1 MKRILRFL
9 FVIILSV
16 NYSIYGQEDTTQLN
30 EVFLKTKYT
39 TANELTQVFSRLKA
53 QDLVESPQQNFTS
66 VLQKL
71 PGIHLQQGALNT
83 TKINVRG
90 IGARSQYQTNRLKMY
105 LNSIPISTANG
116 TSSIDDFDVL
126 MLNGLQLFKGPK
138 STKYGARLGGVVVL
152 NAEPKPL
159 NYARTEQNF
168 GSNNYFKQHYE
179 ANLTNKSNQYK
190 LAYNNLS
197 YGGFRENSNYQR
209 ESFLLTTNHKLSE
222 EHQLKFLAHG
232 VSLKAFIPSSLNQ
245 TDLDNSPESAA
256 FTWRQSRGYEHYTK
270 SVFGLT
276 LASNWQ
282 PSFNQETAIFYNY
295 TDAYEP
301 RPFDILSTELAGFG
315 ARHLSEYSFTSFG
328 LVSRFQIGAEFQ
340 SEHVSVSNFE
350 NLYEEFNRGSVEG
363 ERINQFDQ
371 NRYYVDVFSNFNVVF
386 SDQLSLDL
394 GLAIN
399 QTGFKQTDVLQNR
412 KSNFNYDLSVL
423 PKMIARYAI
432 DSTHAIEASLSKGF
446 SVPTLQESLTETGSF
461 NTNLKPEEAWQYEII
476 YSTKPLKWLEASLTA
491 YYIDVQNLIVARR
504 VAEDRFVGVNAGSTN
519 HPGLE
524 VSLLSNFTIA
534 EKIRLELFS
543 NSSFNFYEFDDFV
556 DGEDNYNGNDLTGV
570 PQHLLNFGIN
580 ASYEKLSF
588 NLLTNAVSKLP
599 VNDANSVY
607 TESYVVSHLN
617 LNYKIRLTPQI
628 DFLVRGG
635 IQNIFD
641 KAYTASVV
649 TNAVG
654 FGGTQPRYFYPGEP
668 RQFFGGVGLNYQF

>member
-1 MKRILRFL
+1 M
-9 FVIILSV
+9 
-16 NYSIYGQEDTTQLN
+16 
-30 EVFLKTKYT
+30 KTKYT
-39 TANELTQVFSRLKA
+39 TANELTQVFSRLNS

-66 VLQKL
+66 VLQRL

-138 STKYGARLGGVVVL
+138 STNYGARLGGVVVL

-179 ANLTNKSNQYK
+179 ANITSKNSQYK

-209 ESFLLTTNHKLSE
+209 ESYLLTTNHELSE
-222 EHQLKFLAHG
+222 KHQLKFLAHG

-245 TDLDNSPESAA
+245 TDLDDSPESAA

-270 SVFGLT
+270 SVLGLT
-276 LASNWQ
+276 LVSNWQ
-282 PSFNQETAIFYNY
+282 PNFSQETAVFYNY
-295 TDAYEP
+295 IDAYEP
-301 RPFDILSTELAGFG
+301 RPFDILSTELSGFG
-315 ARHLSEYSFTSFG
+315 ARHLSSYSFTSFG
-328 LVSRFQIGAEFQ
+328 LHSRLQLGAEFQ
-340 SEHVSVSNFE
+340 SENVSVSNYE
-350 NLYEEFNRGSVEG
+350 NLYEQFNRGSVEG
-363 ERINQFDQ
+363 KRINQFDQ
-371 NRYYVDVFSNFNVVF
+371 NRYYVDVFSNFNIVF
-386 SDQLSLDL
+386 TDQLSLDL

-399 QTGFKQTDVLQNR
+399 QTGFKQTDVLQNIE
-412 KSNFNYDLSVL
+412 SNFNYDLSIL
-423 PKMIARYAI
+423 PKMMAKYVI
-432 DSTHAIEASLSKGF
+432 DSTHVIEASVSKGF

-461 NTNLKPEEAWQYEII
+461 NTNLKPEEAWQYELI
-476 YSTKPLKWLEASLTA
+476 YSTKPFEWLEASLTA

-524 VSLLSNFTIA
+524 ISLESDFAIA
-534 EKIRLELFS
+534 KKIRLELFS
-543 NSSFNFYEFDDFV
+543 NSSFNFYEFDNFI
-556 DGEDNYNGNDLTGV
+556 DGENNYNGNDLTGV
-570 PQHLLNFGIN
+570 PQYLMNFGIN
-580 ASYEKLSF
+580 ANYKRFSLNF
-588 NLLTNAVSKLP
+588 LTNAVSKLP

-617 LNYKIRLTPQI
+617 LNYKIRLASQI
-628 DFLVRGG
+628 DFLIRAGV
-635 IQNIFD
+635 QNIFD
-641 KAYTASVV
+641 NAYTASVV

-654 FGGTQPRYFYPGEP
+654 FGGSQPRYFYPGEP
-668 RQFFGGVGLNYQF
+668 RQFFTGLGLNYQF